1 MKEAQPTAHFYCY
14 VECFLHNLQGFTVP
28 EIALEVRQAHKTQK
42 RAACMHLQ
50 HYSVPLCV
58 VRPWLR
64 HWKAG
69 QGTQA
74 ENEHL
79 WSIDNL
85 HNASKPVNCF
95 GYANSP
101 TNQQSQEG
109 DWSVVSLSKS
119 MRYKLSFSSWKHSL
133 KVLNILPFKLALLLT
148 ITNSK
153 VEYNCS
159 RLIIKSK
166 NQKLLYLIDRLEFS
180 GKKKIYKPCSNLN
193 ISIFCLCPSIF
204 NGTILSLDVSNRTVA
219 ICCIRKIWLA
229 DQHFSLLIHCLS
241 NLHIVCTFIN
251 MLKNNCFI
259 HFLKISVFSSIN
271 IDISDELSN

>member
-74 ENEHL
+74 ENENL

-109 DWSVVSLSKS
+109 D
-119 MRYKLSFSSWKHSL
+119 
-133 KVLNILPFKLALLLT
+133 
-148 ITNSK
+148 
-153 VEYNCS
+153 
-159 RLIIKSK
+159 
-166 NQKLLYLIDRLEFS
+166 
-180 GKKKIYKPCSNLN
+180 
-193 ISIFCLCPSIF
+193 
-204 NGTILSLDVSNRTVA
+204 
-219 ICCIRKIWLA
+219 
-229 DQHFSLLIHCLS
+229 
-241 NLHIVCTFIN
+241 
-251 MLKNNCFI
+251 
-259 HFLKISVFSSIN
+259 
-271 IDISDELSN
+271 